1 MTKHP
6 MWRCQVAASN
16 AEMLERKK
24 ADAAE
29 RAAEDRRIAAYL
41 QDKAAREQVARPW
54 RSSMSTSWGEEQ
66 NTES

>member
-1 MTKHP
+1 MTNRL

-24 ADAAE
+24 AEAAE

-41 QDKAAREQVARPW
+41 HDKAAREQVIT
-54 RSSMSTSWGEEQ
+54 STSVPWPEKCPCM
-66 NTES
+66 